1 MELIVISESKIKIML
16 TEPDMRHYHLNTS
29 DMNCSDEH
37 TQAAFRHIF
46 ADAHKE
52 IGFDTEGKR
61 LFVQLYTS
69 AEGGCEIF
77 VTALERKTRGV
88 QNVHLPEQGLDDQPN
103 NNHNVLSVYSE
114 NMSIGEKTLLEH
126 IYDSQIEESSC
137 ASRQLVMFRFTE
149 LKSLLQAC
157 HRLLCDGYKERSAVF
172 VEETLNGDMWYL
184 SFYVTEEP
192 SSCFREKISIVAEY
206 GRQVAENYVDMYLGE
221 HGRCICQDEAVQI
234 LGIL

>member
-16 TEPDMRHYHLNTS
+16 TEPDMRHYHLDTS
-29 DMNCSDEH
+29 DMNCSDAN

-46 ADAHKE
+46 EDAHKK

-69 AEGGCEIF
+69 VEGGCEIF
-77 VTALERKTRGV
+77 VTALERKVRGL
-88 QNVHLPEQGLDDQPN
+88 QDVHLSEQGLNNQN
-103 NNHNVLSVYSE
+103 NNSRDVLAIYSE
-114 NMSIGEKTLLEH
+114 NLSIGEKTLLEH
-126 IYDSQIEESSC
+126 IYDSQIEESYC
-137 ASRQLVMFRFTE
+137 VNRQLVMFRFDE

-157 HRLLCDGYKERSAVF
+157 HRLLRDGYKDRSAVF
-172 VEETLNGDMWYL
+172 IEESLNGDIWYL

-221 HGRCICQDEAVQI
+221 HGRCICQNEAVQI